1 MARAK
6 KKALGK
12 GLRALIPEGGTDE
25 ILSAG
30 PRVIDVDLD
39 RIKPNPSQPRST
51 FSHEGIAEL
60 AASIRSQGVLQ
71 PVTLRR
77 ADGGYLVVIGE
88 RRVRAAREA
97 GLRTIP
103 AVVRDDVDDRRM
115 LELALVENIQREDL
129 PPLELAEAYRLL
141 REDHGLSQ
149 QEIASRVGK
158 SREAIANTLRLLGL
172 PRRVKEYVASGTLT
186 AGHAKA
192 LLGLSSARL
201 QHAVARKVV
210 ERRLSVRQTEE
221 LVRKA
226 VQPPRKTRRAEPLPA
241 EFVRVVDELQT
252 KYATRVTVTRQ
263 GTRGRVE
270 IHYYSDEELSRVLEL
285 LLS

>member
-1 MARAK
+1 MARAR

-12 GLRALIPEGGTDE
+12 GLRALIPEGGTE
-25 ILSAG
+25 AILGAG
-30 PRVIDVDLD
+30 PRVIDVELD
-39 RIKPNPSQPRST
+39 RIKPNPNQPRST
-51 FSHEGIAEL
+51 FSYEGIAEL

-71 PVTLRR
+71 PVTLSRTE
-77 ADGGYLVVIGE
+77 DGYVVVIGE

-97 GLRTIP
+97 GLRSIP
-103 AVVRDDVDDRRM
+103 AVVRNDVDDRGM

-158 SREAIANTLRLLGL
+158 SRESVANTLRLLGL
-172 PRRVKEYVASGTLT
+172 PRRIKEYVASGALS

-192 LLGLSSARL
+192 LLGLASVKM
-201 QHAVARKVV
+201 QHAVAGKIVK
-210 ERRLSVRQTEE
+210 RRLSVRQTEK
-221 LVRKA
+221 LVRRA
-226 VQPPRKTRRAEPLPA
+226 GQPPQQDRRPEPLPA
-241 EFVRVVDELQT
+241 NIARVVEELQT
-252 KYATRVTVTRQ
+252 KYATRVTVTRE

-270 IHYYSDEELSRVLEL
+270 IHYHSDEELSRVLEL
-285 LLS
+285 LLA